1 MDGFIDQRSALRFLA
16 CGSVDD
22 GKSTL
27 IGRLIADSMGL
38 LDDQRAALEE
48 DSRRFGTAG
57 DGLDFALLLD
67 GLEAEREQG
76 ITIDVAH
83 RFFATPRRSFM
94 VADTPGHQQFTRN
107 MATGASNSELAV
119 LLVDIRNGLV
129 EQTKRHAAIVHLLGI
144 RHVVVAVNKI
154 DLVDFSER
162 RFREVERAVD
172 AFARPLGLSSV
183 IVIPVSARHGDNV
196 VKRSPRTP
204 WYDGHSLLTCLET
217 IDVHADGGDAPLR
230 FPVQWVNRPDA
241 SFRGFAGTVM
251 SGQVSVGS
259 AVAVAGSGRITR
271 VERIVSFDGDLADAT
286 TGRAVTLTLAD
297 EIDVARGDLL
307 IDPRRRPTV
316 TRQFSADLVWLR
328 EASARPGQSFLLKVG
343 TMTVPASLTRIV
355 DRLDLEALGRSAG
368 DELAFNA
375 IGRVW
380 IETAVPVAFDPYAEN
395 RATGG
400 FILIDRTTLRTA
412 AAGLAVENLAAATN
426 VHPQIGQVTPARRAA
441 MKGQRPL
448 VLWLTGLPGAGK
460 STIADLVERKL
471 VEHGR
476 QTMLLDGDNLRQ
488 GINSDLG
495 FDSASRVENVR
506 RVGEIARLMTDAG
519 LIAIVALVSPFR
531 ADRLRAASLLPAG
544 SFVEIFVDTPIEV
557 CRQRDTKGL
566 HALADKGQLA
576 NLTGRGQP
584 YEPPEQPAL
593 VLRTTELS
601 AAEAADRVVA
611 LVLDR
616 I

>member
-1 MDGFIDQRSALRFLA
+1 MDGFVDRRSTLRFLA

-27 IGRLIADSMGL
+27 IGRLIADSAGL
-38 LDDQRAALEE
+38 LDDQRASLVE
-48 DSRRFGTAG
+48 DSRRFGTTG
-57 DGLDFALLLD
+57 DDMDFALLLD

-83 RFFATPRRSFM
+83 RFFSTPRRAFV
-94 VADTPGHQQFTRN
+94 VADTPGHRQLTRN
-107 MATGASNSELAV
+107 MATGASTSELAV

-129 EQTKRHAAIVHLLGI
+129 EQTRRHAAIAHLLGI

-154 DLVDFSER
+154 DLVDFSEH
-162 RFREVERAVD
+162 RFREVERAVE
-172 AFARPLGLSSV
+172 AFAKPLALASLT
-183 IVIPVSARHGDNV
+183 VIPVSARHGDNV
-196 VKRSPRTP
+196 ATRSARTP
-204 WYDGHSLLTCLET
+204 WYDGPSLLACLET
-217 IDVHADGGDAPLR
+217 IDVRPDNAGAPLR

-251 SGQVSVGS
+251 SGEVSVG
-259 AVAVAGSGRITR
+259 APVAVAGSGRITR
-271 VERIVSFDGDLADAT
+271 VERIVSFDGDLPDAAA
-286 TGRAVTLTLAD
+286 GRAVTLTLAD
-297 EIDVARGDLL
+297 EIDIARGDLL

-316 TRQFSADLVWLR
+316 TRQFAADLVWLA
-328 EASARPGQSFLLKVG
+328 EAPAQPRQSLLLKIG
-343 TMTVPASLTRIV
+343 TATVPATLTRIV
-355 DRLDLEALGRSAG
+355 DRLDLDSLGRTAG
-368 DELAFNA
+368 DDLALNA

-380 IETAVPVAFDPYAEN
+380 IETTVPVAFDPYADN

-400 FILIDRTTLRTA
+400 FILIDRATARTA

-495 FDSASRVENVR
+495 FDSASRAENVR
-506 RVGEIARLMTDAG
+506 RVGEIARLMADAG

-566 HALADKGQLA
+566 HALADKGRLA
-576 NLTGRGQP
+576 NLTGRDQP

-593 VLRTTELS
+593 VLKTTELS
-601 AAEAADRVVA
+601 AQEAADRVVA

-616 I
+616 V